1 MEIRK
6 AVPKGLD
13 IILKMYEEARRF
25 MAENGN
31 PNQWIN
37 GYPGEEVVQR
47 DLEKGQLYVCQE
59 DDEICAVFVFF
70 TEEEPN
76 YRVIQD
82 GAWLND
88 KPYGTVHRITSQNKR
103 KGAASFC
110 IDWCFAKCPN
120 LRMDTH
126 RDNLPMQSFLKK
138 KGFKPCGVI
147 QVEDGSER
155 IAFQKE
161 A

>member
-1 MEIRK
+1 M
-6 AVPKGLD
+6 
-13 IILKMYEEARRF
+13 
-25 MAENGN
+25 
-31 PNQWIN
+31 
-37 GYPGEEVVQR
+37 
-47 DLEKGQLYVCQE
+47 
-59 DDEICAVFVFF
+59 
-70 TEEEPN
+70 
-76 YRVIQD
+76 IQD

>member
-6 AVPKGLD
+6 AVQEDLD

-59 DDEICAVFVFF
+59 DEICAVFVFF
-70 TEEEPN
+70 AEEEPN
-76 YRVIQD
+76 YRVIWD

-147 QVEDGSER
+147 HVEDGSER